1 MSAKIETSIWLA
13 LKARIQTIPLGLPF
27 AWPGQNYTPPY
38 SGVKLL
44 AYLRIGRVTTAPVS
58 MLIDHGK
65 PHERNGRLI
74 VTLVHPLGDDLS
86 VYDQMAATI
95 AEHFIDG
102 TQMPYGRVC
111 VSVPSYPH
119 VQEGYEDNGYWQVP
133 VSIPWRCFA

>member
-13 LKARIQTIPLGLPF
+13 LKARIEDIPLGLTF
-27 AWPGQNYTPPY
+27 AWPGQTFTPTY
-38 SGVKLL
+38 SGAKLL
-44 AYLRIGRVTTAPVS
+44 PYLRIGRVTNAPVS
-58 MLIDHGK
+58 MLIANGK

-74 VTLVHPLGDDLS
+74 VTLVHPLGNDVA

-119 VQEGYEDNGYWQVP
+119 VQEGYEDNGYWTVP